1 MAMKVILI
9 SLNCFLELY
18 EKYIVLKMLDTVVNL
33 QALTGESSADYHHLA
48 KEGIIQVPE
57 CNIFFYPGLQGNWNS
72 HLIST
77 AWTGHTEN

>member
-1 MAMKVILI
+1 
-9 SLNCFLELY
+9 
-18 EKYIVLKMLDTVVNL
+18 MLDTVVNL
-33 QALTGESSADYHHLA
+33 QALTLESSADYHHL
-48 KEGIIQVPE
+48 E